1 MPLISV
7 ILSVWFHTICH
18 WSAIPP
24 SISMS
29 TRVWQTQFEQ
39 NVHFYPQVCGHWAAL
54 SLLALNF
61 PLSNSFRDS
70 HPGSSYFILFE
81 KITRGIYGC
90 WALFW
95 IMMGFQRNLNFGFMF
110 TDKLSNCSELN
121 FFSGLTHRILY
132 SMFWWQEIK
141 LQYISIICCWQ
152 CFEVFH
158 LDWQWP

>member
-7 ILSVWFHTICH
+7 ILAVWFHTICH
-18 WSAIPP
+18 WSVIPL
-24 SISMS
+24 SISLS
-29 TRVWQTQFEQ
+29 TRVWQSQFEQ

-61 PLSNSFRDS
+61 PLSNSFGDS
-70 HPGSSYFILFE
+70 HPGRSYFVLFE
-81 KITRGIYGC
+81 KITRGDK
-90 WALFW
+90 WLLSFVLNNS
-95 IMMGFQRNLNFGFMF
+95 GFSE
-110 TDKLSNCSELN
+110 KSELW
-121 FFSGLTHRILY
+121 FDVYRQIVKLFGVESFSGLTHLILY

-158 LDWQWP
+158 LDWQRP